1 MPMNDFLTAIGLVMI
16 LEGLPYFAAPNKM
29 RQMLSKVGE
38 LPDAFLRRT
47 GLVLM
52 VLGLFLVYHVR
63 G

>member
-1 MPMNDFLTAIGLVMI
+1 MNDFLTAIGLVMI